1 MTRERYAEIREMLGT
16 QREVAGALGRSA
28 SVICRRESGESAIDR
43 ESELALLELLRR
55 RGVRVAEMD
64 VVDLAD
70 GRPG

>member
-1 MTRERYAEIREMLGT
+1 MEIREMLGT

-55 RGVRVAEMD
+55 RGIMVPEMEA
-64 VVDLAD
+64 VDPTDQKPPRRAVS
-70 GRPG
+70 